1 MESALLLRHDSAPG
15 QQAKE
20 RKKPTALEIVLCVDA
35 LPCARTTVVDTAR
48 DPPAS
53 LLYARAAAEPAPAV
67 GGLRPLRRTCAL
79 GHALAVADFRGL
91 FAYAIRWVD
100 RRGRR
105 ESVRAL
111 ERAGVSLDADGLA
124 VCRVDTMRR
133 GGGFVDLRDNFFK
146 NQTRGELRYY

>member
-1 MESALLLRHDSAPG
+1 MRHDSAPG
-15 QQAKE
+15 QQARE
-20 RKKPTALEIVLCVDA
+20 RKKGPTALEIVLCVDA
-35 LPCARTTVVDTAR
+35 LPRARATVVDTAR

-53 LLYARAAAEPAPAV
+53 LLRARAAAEPAPAV

-79 GHALAVADFRGL
+79 GHTLAVADFRGL

-111 ERAGVSLDADGLA
+111 ERAGVSIDADGLA

-133 GGGFVDLRDNFFK
+133 GGGFVDLRDNFKK